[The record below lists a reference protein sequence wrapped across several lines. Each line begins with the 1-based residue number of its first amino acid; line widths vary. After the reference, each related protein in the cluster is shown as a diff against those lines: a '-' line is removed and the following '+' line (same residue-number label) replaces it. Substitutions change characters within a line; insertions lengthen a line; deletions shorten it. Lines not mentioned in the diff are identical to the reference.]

1 LQQIVPHRPRATSSS
16 QGSSGTDT
24 ETRTLLTNSDKSK
37 LASASGLAP
46 NATLSVAASKGAIP
60 KRRSSHG
67 GGGGGVKK
75 LDNEERR
82 NSANSRVDS
91 PLHFA
96 DDDFCDELD
105 NNDDDA
111 KVTHADVSKNYW
123 RNRKNL
129 RRRPPTPPTNAASTE
144 GGTMDEATVDLRQR
158 ILEILSTSNNEDC
171 ERELSKLKKE
181 LDNRS
186 RRSALVAVASSASNG
201 LNDASTLSTTSV
213 DESRFSS
220 RRRSSGPR
228 RRRHRANGAD
238 FGNSTSNNVGSSSRE
253 RRCRAHQRPADQPK
267 SAVPDVLGKNQTL
280 ISLTLS
286 HFFYLHPKYN
296 LHNNLICLQ

>member
-1 LQQIVPHRPRATSSS
+1 MIFHNFFQQIVPHRPRATSSS

-46 NATLSVAASKGAIP
+46 NASLSVAASKGAIP
-60 KRRSSHG
+60 KRRSSQG

-75 LDNEERR
+75 SDNEERR
-82 NSANSRVDS
+82 NSTNSRVDS

-96 DDDFCDELD
+96 DDDYCDELD

-123 RNRKNL
+123 RHRKNL

-158 ILEILSTSNNEDC
+158 ILDILSTSNNEDC

-181 LDNRS
+181 FDNRC

-213 DESRFSS
+213 DESRLSS
-220 RRRSSGPR
+220 RRRSSGGTR
-228 RRRHRANGAD
+228 RRRHRANVTTSTD
-238 FGNSTSNNVGSSSRE
+238 SGNSTSNNVGGSSRE

-267 SAVPDVLGKNQTL
+267 SAVTDVLGEKQAL
-280 ISLTLS
+280 MSLGLV
-286 HFFYLHPKYN
+286 
-296 LHNNLICLQ
+296 